1 MLKMSGGEAIGSDG
15 GPLVGENF
23 HICAAHVDHG
33 LDGECHAGFE
43 FWSAPA
49 FTEIWHL
56 GILVKFATD
65 AVADEFAHDAE
76 AIFNGFGFHKI

>member
-1 MLKMSGGEAIGSDG
+1 MSGGESVGSDG

-23 HICAAHVDHG
+23 HICAAHVDHR

-49 FTEIWHL
+49 FAEIWHL
-56 GILVKFATD
+56 GILVELASN

-76 AIFNGFGFHKI
+76 AIFNGLRFDEV